1 MMTGRYSCGAS
12 AWRRNTNSS
21 CPVCGCGW
29 ESLTHIL
36 LFCPCAQGPSVS
48 QKRLT
53 LLKLYTEE
61 GLPLPTTPEELTSAL
76 LNGDRF
82 LTRNGEIVEITDT
95 ENKERAQLL
104 SSIICHQTHI
114 KRDFMINAIIIDQ
127 NGTNLL
133 DIVNNDL
140 DETIPYGDDL

>member
-1 MMTGRYSCGAS
+1 MLHGLNACVT
-12 AWRRNTNSS
+12 NTS